1 MVTQC
6 RDIPGVTDVRADLNT
21 NVLSVRFDPAVTTR
35 QKVLDAV
42 DKVVAS
48 VH

>member
-1 MVTQC
+1 VVTQC
-6 RDIPGVTDVRADLNT
+6 RDIPGVTAVRADLNT
-21 NVLSVRFDPAVTTR
+21 NVLSVRFNPAVTTR

-48 VH
+48 VR